1 MRRGLW
7 SLVLAV
13 TLVVLINCRTE
24 QPRPRAEPQPT
35 APPATQPAEPQPAP
49 PPPPAPAPAPPV
61 PATAPATMPAGD
73 PMLSV
78 DTLLPETEPDFAAR
92 RVGSERYPLPHYA
105 KFLRGVRVCLDPG
118 HGGDAHLRGFKRGPT
133 GVREAEINLRV
144 AQYLRA
150 LLVASGAEVKLTREG
165 DYDLSL
171 RERAKVAADWSADL
185 FISIHHNAVGNSKTN
200 YTSIWYH
207 ADVDRRPSNLDLAR
221 YLCDGLY
228 DHLPLEQLT
237 DVPLKSDQLMYP
249 GGFGVLASSSVTS
262 ALTEISFFTNP
273 AEEQR
278 LRDPEYNFREAYALY
293 IGLARYAQ
301 SGLPRVRLIDPADGV
316 VRLQRGDDGGRP
328 IAADATVDA
337 AVADAVAPAD
347 LSDAPQADVPLDAER
362 SDAAPESLTGEAEG
376 GWLVVTLQLDDG
388 LRGRRAWGSE
398 RQMILSDSIAVR
410 LEGELV
416 DHVFTPG
423 DYRLFV
429 LLPGDLDPGEY
440 RLDVQFMNK
449 NKNSVL
455 NPALTLRV
463 EP

>member
-24 QPRPRAEPQPT
+24 QPRPRSEPQPPAT
-35 APPATQPAEPQPAP
+35 PATQPAEPPPA
-49 PPPPAPAPAPPV
+49 PPPAPAPAPPV
-61 PATAPATMPAGD
+61 PTTAPATMPAGD

-171 RERAKVAADWSADL
+171 RDRAKVAADWGADL
-185 FISIHHNAVGNSKTN
+185 FISVHHNAVGNSKTN

-301 SGLPRVRLIDPADGV
+301 SGLPRVRFVDPPDGV
-316 VRLQRGDDGGRP
+316 VGLRRGDSGERLNSD
-328 IAADATVDA
+328 DAPAHA
-337 AVADAVAPAD
+337 AVADASSTVDVSDSPEAD
-347 LSDAPQADVPLDAER
+347 EPPDAEMA
-362 SDAAPESLTGEAEG
+362 DAAAESPAGEAQN

-416 DHVFTPG
+416 EHVFTPG

-429 LLPGDLDPGEY
+429 LLPGNLDSGEY

-455 NPALTLRV
+455 NPGLTLRI